1 MKAMNAREKKER
13 QQEERAVS
21 HHQHVLLGQE
31 ASKQA
36 RRRTQDPQNG
46 RLTISGGQCASYTPP
61 TTEC

>member
-21 HHQHVLLGQE
+21 HHQHVLLEE

-46 RLTISGGQCASYTPP
+46 RLTISGEQCASYTPP